1 MLRNNEQFG
10 EKKASEFGTG
20 PEHPDGLGWREDL
33 DRTQGVLFPKQLCHL
48 GNNF

>member
-20 PEHPDGLGWREDL
+20 PEHPEGLGWRVDL
-33 DRTQGVLFPKQLCHL
+33 DRTQGVLFSKTTVPF
-48 GNNF
+48 GE